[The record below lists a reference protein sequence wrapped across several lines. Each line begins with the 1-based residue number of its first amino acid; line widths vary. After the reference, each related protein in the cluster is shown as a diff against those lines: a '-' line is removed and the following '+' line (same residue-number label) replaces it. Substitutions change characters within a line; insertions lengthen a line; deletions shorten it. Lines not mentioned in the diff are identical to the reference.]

1 MWDAANVCTMARQIP
16 LEEISMKT
24 RHIVLRADRLGS
36 RNVFNGPAML
46 ESAAP
51 AALSVQI
58 EELDRRDIAT
68 VTRDADV
75 VALAPAMPIRL
86 IAPTDDHAATPAEAG
101 DLAWGVHAVKADSSP
116 RNGQGIVVA
125 VLDTGIDAGHPA
137 FQGVELLRRNF
148 TPDSDDDTHGHG
160 THCAGTIFGRAVSGT
175 RIGVAPGVQKALIG
189 KVLGNDGGSSE
200 QIVTAIQWA
209 CDNGA
214 HVISMSLGMDFPGYA
229 RFLREQE
236 GFPEEL
242 AISRAL
248 EGYRAN
254 VLLFERLATLIR
266 ARSNP
271 TVIVAAAGNESR
283 RDTDPRFEL
292 GVSPPA
298 VSEGIISVAAVGRRG
313 GLMAVA
319 GFSNTGANVCAPGV
333 DVVSAGLRGG
343 LRTMSGTSMAT
354 PHVAG
359 VAALWA
365 QQLRSLGIL
374 SALNLT
380 AKIVGGA
387 TFQGL
392 AGGIDPFDVGAGLV
406 LAPQP

>member
-1 MWDAANVCTMARQIP
+1 
-16 LEEISMKT
+16 MKAK
-24 RHIVLRADRLGS
+24 HIVLRTNRLAS
-36 RNVFNGPAML
+36 RDVFSGPAML
-46 ESAAP
+46 ESAA
-51 AALSVQI
+51 AAEVSVQI

-68 VTRDADV
+68 ITRDADV
-75 VALAPAMPIRL
+75 VALAPAMPMKL
-86 IAPTDDHAATPAEAG
+86 IEPTDSHAATPAEAG
-101 DLAWGVHAVKADSSP
+101 DLAWGVRAVKADTST
-116 RNGQGIVVA
+116 RNGQGIIVA
-125 VLDTGIDAGHPA
+125 VLDTGIDVSHPA

-148 TPDSDDDTHGHG
+148 TADSDDDMHGHG
-160 THCAGTIFGRAVSGT
+160 THCAGTIFGRRVGGT

-200 QIVTAIQWA
+200 QIVSAILWA

-214 HVISMSLGMDFPGYA
+214 HVISMSLGMDFPGFA
-229 RFLREQE
+229 RFLREQQ

-242 AISRAL
+242 AVSRAL

-254 VLLFERLATLIR
+254 ILLFERLATLIR

-292 GVSPPA
+292 AVSPPA
-298 VSEGIISVAAVGRRG
+298 VSEGIISVAAVGQSG
-313 GLMAVA
+313 GALAVA

-333 DVVSAGLRGG
+333 GVVSAGLGGG
-343 LRTMSGTSMAT
+343 LRSMSGTSMAT

-365 QQLRSLGIL
+365 QQLRSIGIL

-392 AGGIDPFDVGAGLV
+392 VDGIDPFDVGAGLV